1 MSIRERHTKAQER
14 ADAFSSKNGS
24 AEKTVTTEQ
33 KEHRRIINFRKILFS
48 ILLLSGL
55 ATLGVVQ
62 SERNKDVNKALREA
76 HQACERDWDDSAEI
90 ICDLT
95 VEFGRLK
102 EIPNK
107 KHATAIVSIAVQKNN
122 KLILDEWE
130 YFRFYEIESQEVG
143 KKIDEIISK
152 MESLH
157 NESGLNVFGYAIY
170 TQYVDEESPQAKTLL
185 LVTQDYTASAGTDTK
200 GQRTLTSWYR
210 SSMDLYMP
218 GVYPGNFPVS
228 TIDSLHTVKGDKSKD
243 GLRRVYPGYG
253 GTIIMGRSQQSELI
267 NSNFKYLRPWEQE
280 LYLKWVLN
288 QDSTP
293 KP

>member
-14 ADAFSSKNGS
+14 ADVFSSKNGS
-24 AEKTVTTEQ
+24 SEKTVTTEQ
-33 KEHRRIINFRKILFS
+33 KEHRRVINFRKIVFL

-55 ATLGVVQ
+55 ASLGVVHG
-62 SERNKDVNKALREA
+62 ERNKDVNKALREA
-76 HQACERDWDDSAEI
+76 HQACERDYDDSAEI
-90 ICDLT
+90 LCDLT
-95 VEFGRLK
+95 VEFERLK
-102 EIPNK
+102 ELTHK
-107 KHATAIVSIAVQKNN
+107 EHSTAMVSIAVQQNN

-130 YFRFYEIESQEVG
+130 YFRLYEIEPQEVG

-152 MESLH
+152 MKSLYA
-157 NESGLNVFGYAIY
+157 ESGLDVFGYAIY
-170 TQYVDEESPQAKTLL
+170 TQYIDEESPQAKTLL

-200 GQRTLTSWYR
+200 GQRTMLSWHR
-210 SSMDLYMP
+210 SSLDLYMP

-228 TIDSLHTVKGDKSKD
+228 TIDSLHTMKGDKSKD

-253 GTIIMGRSQQSELI
+253 GTIVLSRNQQSELI

-288 QDSTP
+288 QDSPP
-293 KP
+293 KS